1 MFTSPYIRYTSIL
14 LTGILV
20 GALLFGSF
28 SRTVD
33 DHAGH
38 NHEAGEAGE
47 DTVWTCSMH
56 PQIRQSEPGTCP
68 ICAMALIPAASG
80 GSEDAFT
87 LIMTNEAVRL
97 SEINTSVARK
107 IIPSKVVRLNGR
119 VVPAETHTSVVSASF
134 GGRITS
140 QDVNFTGA
148 RVQAG
153 QVLATIWSPELI
165 TAQQELLDALAMM
178 DRYPETVEFAR
189 QKLRFWNISNAQIT
203 AIEDRGT
210 ILSEFPI
217 LAPRSGIVIARNV
230 KPGDLVQQ
238 GTVLYEVADLSRVWL
253 EFEAYEQDLSWIRL
267 GQTVRYQAISRPGE
281 EFGGVVNWIDPV
293 LNPERRTVKIRVEI
307 ANQGGT
313 WRPDMLVTGQ
323 IRSDA
328 LSSNEVIVI
337 PATAVLWTGPRSIV
351 YVSVPDAEVPTF
363 ESREVLLGERTGD
376 FWIIRSGLSEGE
388 AVVTNGAFK
397 IDAEF
402 QLRDKFSMMNRE
414 PGSGA
419 TAQGHQHGALQSA
432 PSTTRQGDVIR
443 LDGNVMTSQRAF
455 SNDAFRNKLDEIL
468 AAYFD
473 GKDAL
478 IESNPELSGNHAT
491 KLYQQIESARFQSLG
506 GDASGIW
513 LAYRDDL
520 LKEVDIWRKTREL
533 TIQRNQLH
541 KSSTILYEVAQRFG
555 VKNLVYQQYC
565 PMAFNDEGATW
576 LSSSE
581 EIQNPYLP
589 DTMLGCG
596 ELLTRI
602 R

>member
-1 MFTSPYIRYTSIL
+1 MFKSPYIRYAVIL
-14 LTGILV
+14 ITGIIV

-28 SRTVD
+28 SRTID
-33 DHAGH
+33 DYAGH
-38 NHEAGEAGE
+38 DHEAGEAGE
-47 DTVWTCSMH
+47 DTIWTCSMH

-97 SEINTSVARK
+97 SEIRTSVARK
-107 IIPSKVVRLNGR
+107 EKPSKIIRLNGR
-119 VVPAETHTSVVSASF
+119 VVPAETQTSVISASF

-148 RVQAG
+148 QVQAG

-165 TAQQELLDALAMM
+165 TAQQELLDALALK

-189 QKLRFWNISNAQIT
+189 RKLRFWNISNEQIA
-203 AIEDRGT
+203 AIENRGS

-230 KPGDLVQQ
+230 KPEDVVQS
-238 GTVLYEVADLSRVWL
+238 GLVLYEIADLSSVWL
-253 EFEAYEQDLSWIRL
+253 EFEAYEQDLSWIRS

-281 EFGGVVNWIDPV
+281 EFGGIINWIDP
-293 LNPERRTVKIRVEI
+293 LLDPDRRTVKVRVEV
-307 ANQGGT
+307 ANQNGV
-313 WRPDMLVTGQ
+313 WRPDMLVSGQ
-323 IRSDA
+323 IRSEA
-328 LSSNEVIVI
+328 LSGSEVVVI
-337 PATAVLWTGPRSIV
+337 PSTAVLWTGPRSIV
-351 YVSVPDAEVPTF
+351 YVSVPDTEVPTF
-363 ESREVLLGERTGD
+363 ESREVMLGERTGD
-376 FWIIRSGLSEGE
+376 FWIIRSGLSEGDV
-388 AVVTNGAFK
+388 VVTNGAFK

-414 PGSGA
+414 PGVGA
-419 TAQGHQHGALQSA
+419 TVQGHQHSSLQSTL
-432 PSTTRQGDVIR
+432 STSKPGDVIR
-443 LDGNVMTSQRAF
+443 SDGNIMTSLREF
-455 SNDAFRNKLDEIL
+455 TNEAFRSKFDEIL
-468 AAYFD
+468 TAYFD

-478 IESNPELSGNHAT
+478 IQSNPEISGIHAA
-491 KLYQQIESARFQSLG
+491 KLYGQIESALFQSLG

-513 LAYRDDL
+513 MAYRDDL
-520 LKEVDIWRKTREL
+520 LKEVDLWRNTREL
-533 TIQRNQLH
+533 SVQRDQLH
-541 KSSTILYEVAQRFG
+541 KSSIILYEVAQRFG
-555 VKNLVYQQYC
+555 VKNVVYRQYC

-576 LSSSE
+576 LSIRE
-581 EIQNPYLP
+581 EIENPYLP

-596 ELLTRI
+596 EVLTRV

>member
-1 MFTSPYIRYTSIL
+1 MFTSPYIRYSLIL
-14 LTGILV
+14 ISGIIV

-28 SRTVD
+28 GRKID

-38 NHEAGEAGE
+38 NHAAGEAAD
-47 DTVWTCSMH
+47 DTIWTCSMH

-80 GSEDAFT
+80 GSEDVFT
-87 LIMTNEAVRL
+87 LVMTNEAVRL
-97 SEINTSVARK
+97 SEISTSVARLEK
-107 IIPSKVVRLNGR
+107 PSKVLRLNGR

-140 QDVNFTGA
+140 QDVNFIGA

-165 TAQQELLDALAMM
+165 TAQQELLDAIEMA
-178 DRYPETVEFAR
+178 DRYPETVEFVR
-189 QKLRFWNISNAQIT
+189 QKLRFWNISNAQIA
-203 AIEDRGT
+203 AIENRGS
-210 ILSEFPI
+210 ILNEFPI
-217 LAPRSGIVIARNV
+217 LAPRAGIVTTRNV
-230 KPGDLVQQ
+230 KPEDFVQP
-238 GTVLYEVADLSRVWL
+238 GTVLYEIADLSRVWL

-281 EFGGVVNWIDPV
+281 EFGGVINWIDPL
-293 LNPERRTVKIRVEI
+293 LNPERRTVKLWVEI
-307 ANQGGT
+307 ANQTGA

-328 LSSNEVIVI
+328 LSGNDVIVI
-337 PATAVLWTGPRSIV
+337 PSTAVLWTGPRSIV
-351 YVSVPDAEVPTF
+351 YVSVPDSERPTF
-363 ESREVLLGERTGD
+363 ESREVILGERAGD
-376 FWIIRSGLSEGE
+376 SWIIRSGLSEGE
-388 AVVTNGAFK
+388 RVVTNGAFK

-402 QLRDKFSMMNRE
+402 QLRDKFSMMNRT
-414 PGSGA
+414 PGVGA
-419 TAQGHQHGALQSA
+419 VVQGHQHSVVQSA
-432 PSTTRQGDVIR
+432 STSTKP
-443 LDGNVMTSQRAF
+443 GNVIKSDGTVLTSLREF
-455 SNDAFRNKLDEIL
+455 SNDAFRSRFDEIL
-468 AAYFD
+468 SSYFE

-478 IESNPELSGNHAT
+478 IASNPELSANHAS

-513 LAYRDDL
+513 LAYREDML
-520 LKEVDIWRKTREL
+520 IVVDQWRKSRDL
-533 TIQRNQLH
+533 VQQRDQLH
-541 KSSTILYEVAQRFG
+541 IASNLLYEVAQRFG

-576 LSSSE
+576 LSNRE
-581 EIQNPYLP
+581 KIENPYLP

-596 ELLTRI
+596 EVLARI